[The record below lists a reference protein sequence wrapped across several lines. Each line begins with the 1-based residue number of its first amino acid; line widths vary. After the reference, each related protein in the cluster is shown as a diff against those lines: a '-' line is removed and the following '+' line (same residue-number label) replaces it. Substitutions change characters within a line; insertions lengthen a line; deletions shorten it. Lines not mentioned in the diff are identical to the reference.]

1 MCRRDFGSMVSIMGK
16 AFLKGIISSTEGE
29 VSRTAFHSVCMND
42 CCFTQLPEVLGHCCV
57 KDIFCRYCS
66 HFLYNFM
73 FLCVLNAYLFCIFI
87 LLTDFRSSL
96 TSGHCIFVILSF
108 DSIKHIHFLIPVGAS
123 KCLIFTGKCGF
134 MPAVLK
140 DSTV

>member
-96 TSGHCIFVILSF
+96 TSGHCIFVSLSF
-108 DSIKHIHFLIPVGAS
+108 HSIKHIHFLIPVGAS